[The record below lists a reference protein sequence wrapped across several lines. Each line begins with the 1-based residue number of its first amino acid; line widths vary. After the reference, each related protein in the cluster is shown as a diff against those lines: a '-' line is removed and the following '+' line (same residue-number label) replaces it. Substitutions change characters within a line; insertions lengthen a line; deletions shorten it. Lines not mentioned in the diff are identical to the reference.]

1 MPAHARDIAALME
14 DLGERRTRGDILS
27 AMGAPGTAWHV
38 AEAADGAVLGVQ
50 WIEPA
55 AEADTAEIATFTAAG
70 PRRIA
75 VGSVLFEATR
85 KAARRMGYRWL
96 LAEIAPGNGGALA
109 YYGSRG
115 FETGD
120 AARRPGRTVLRHDLR

>member
-14 DLGERRTRGDILS
+14 DLGERRTRGDFLR
-27 AMGAPGTAWHV
+27 AMRAPGTAWHV

-50 WIEPA
+50 WIGPA
-55 AEADTAEIATFTAAG
+55 AGAHTAEIATFTAAG

-75 VGSVLFEATR
+75 AGSVLFEATR
-85 KAARRMGYRWL
+85 KAARRIGYRWL
-96 LAEIAPGNGGALA
+96 VAEIAPGNGGALA

-115 FETGD
+115 FEPAGP
-120 AARRPGRTVLRHDLR
+120 AREPGRTILRHDLS